1 MPAERDDLSP
11 FHQRST
17 IMTTRKFNA
26 SSRPFSNLSRR
37 DFLKTAAFLA
47 GGIGFMGLHGLRP
60 QPASA
65 ALDPRASVAGRFAL
79 ELDGLFIDFLQET
92 DGGFPKAEV
101 IAEPI
106 GPSPFVKKH
115 IGPPKY
121 QDITIRCNPVMP
133 KPLFDWV
140 AATLAQNYI
149 RKNGAIVTGTF
160 DYKEQSRLQFN
171 NALISEVSFPACDGA
186 SKEAAYMTVKF
197 SPEFTKPLKGSG
209 AVMKGA
215 TAKAQQKFW
224 SAANFRL
231 TIPGVDCSK
240 VSKIDAF
247 TIKQS
252 VKQDNIG
259 ELRDYQKTPSKL
271 EFPNLAISIA
281 ESNAGTF
288 YAWFEDMVIKGNAG
302 EDRERDGTLEFLSPN
317 RLDVLLTVNF
327 KHLGIFG
334 FAPEKSEANA
344 DGIRRVKVEMYCEQI
359 TLLPGKA

>member
-1 MPAERDDLSP
+1 
-11 FHQRST
+11 
-17 IMTTRKFNA
+17 MTTRKDNA
-26 SSRPFSNLSRR
+26 SSRPFSNPSRR

-47 GGIGFMGLHGLRP
+47 GGMGFMSLHGLRL

-65 ALDPRASVAGRFAL
+65 ALDPRASVAGRYAL
-79 ELDGLFIDFLQET
+79 ELDGQFIDFLKAAE
-92 DGGFPKAEV
+92 GGFPKSDV

-121 QDITIRCNPVMP
+121 QDIVIQCNPVMP
-133 KPLFDWV
+133 KLLFDWIV
-140 AATLAQNYI
+140 ATLAHNYI
-149 RKNGAIVTGTF
+149 RKNGTIVTGTF

-186 SKEAAYMTVKF
+186 SKETAYMTVKF

-209 AVMKGA
+209 AVMKGSMV
-215 TAKAQQKFW
+215 KAQQKLW
-224 SAANFRL
+224 LPANFRL
-231 TIPGVDCSK
+231 TIPGLDCTK

-259 ELRDYQKTPSKL
+259 EMRDYQKVPSKL
-271 EFPNLAISIA
+271 EFPNLSIYVA

-302 EDRERDGTLEFLSPN
+302 EDREPDGTLELLSPN
-317 RLDVLLTVNF
+317 RQDVLLTVNF
-327 KHLGIFG
+327 KHLGIFS
-334 FAPEKSEANA
+334 FAPEKAEAGA
-344 DGIRRVKVEMYCEQI
+344 DQIRRVKVEMYCEQI
-359 TLLPGKA
+359 TFLPGKA